1 VQRTNFMT
9 FRSRLLRY
17 SAYCSTALSPPAF
30 EQCPVSLGCAP
41 KGPFRPFVRS
51 ARDEPLAHFLSV
63 SVYAQRTPCAWR
75 LAEGPTTHPSRRAT
89 SRVTSLTSGTR
100 ATTGT
105 LRAEP
110 LSGRPADRVPAPLWV
125 SSAATMTSGR
135 SAGNMRRAALSVIV
149 TSNPD
154 AVSSYANLAR
164 NSSSSIAS
172 RMSGRIDLGRAIRP
186 STGWLFGI
194 PQNPVART
202 HIATASGMSV
212 GFPTDRD
219 GTEPL

>member
-1 VQRTNFMT
+1 MLRLNAAV
-9 FRSRLLRY
+9 RS
-17 SAYCSTALSPPAF
+17 STARSPIANAV
-30 EQCPVSLGCAP
+30 PVHV
-41 KGPFRPFVRS
+41 VRHT
-51 ARDEPLAHFLSV
+51 A
-63 SVYAQRTPCAWR
+63 
-75 LAEGPTTHPSRRAT
+75 THPSRRAT

-100 ATTGT
+100 ATIGT
-105 LRAEP
+105 LGPAQL
-110 LSGRPADRVPAPLWV
+110 LSVRQADWPPFPLWV
-125 SSAATMTSGR
+125 SSPVTMTSGR
-135 SAGNMRRAALSVIV
+135 RAANMRRAAMRLIV

-194 PQNPVART
+194 PQNPIART
-202 HIATASGMSV
+202 HIATGSGMSV

-219 GTEPL
+219 STEPL